1 MQTTKKKGQVGKLAL
16 MALLTALVAVLA
28 YFGGFI
34 KIGPAS
40 INLTL
45 IPVVLGAAIY
55 GPLAGA
61 WLGLV
66 SGAVFFT
73 TPDATFWLGLSVP
86 GTIVTV
92 LIKGLLAGLCAG
104 LIYRLLQKVNKYF
117 AVVVGAIVCPVVNT
131 GIFLLGCR
139 LFFMDTIRAWAT
151 DSGMPIGT
159 YIIVGMVGINF
170 VAELLA
176 NVIVSPGIYRLINI
190 KKKV

>member
-1 MQTTKKKGQVGKLAL
+1 MQTTKKNEQVGKLAL
-16 MALLTALVAVLA
+16 MALLTALVAVLS
-28 YFGGFI
+28 YLGGFI

-45 IPVVLGAAIY
+45 IPVVLGAAMC
-55 GPLAGA
+55 GPLWGA
-61 WLGLV
+61 WLGAV
-66 SGAVFFT
+66 SAGVFFAT
-73 TPDATFWLGLSVP
+73 VDAAFWLGLSVP

-92 LIKGLLAGLCAG
+92 MLKGILAGLFAG
-104 LIYRLLQKVNKYF
+104 LVYKLLEKVNKYF
-117 AVVVGAIVCPVVNT
+117 AVVVSAIVCPVVNT

-139 LFFMDTIRAWAT
+139 IFFMDTIRSWAT

-176 NVIVSPGIYRLINI
+176 NVIVSPGLYRLLNI
-190 KKKV
+190 KKKA